1 MVPGAVGSRGL
12 GVVCRG
18 LAVGRT
24 RPLVD
29 GVDVAV
35 RPGEVL
41 AVLGPSGVGKSTLLD
56 TIEGR
61 VAPWAGEVQVHDAD
75 GRDLGVVE
83 RGRWIAR
90 VEQDLLLVDAISLEH
105 NVLLGRLDRY
115 PWWRTFLR
123 FPHHEREAARE
134 ALARIGLGHL
144 WWKPAAAVSGGE
156 RQRTALTRALFSEP
170 DLLLAD
176 EPTAGLDAD
185 TAGIALRL
193 VVEHARRRPAAV
205 IVVLHDP
212 ALAERHADRVLRL
225 GEGRAVVEERR
236 A

>member
-1 MVPGAVGSRGL
+1 MMAGDVVSQGL

-24 RPLVD
+24 RPLIE

-61 VAPWAGEVQVHDAD
+61 VAPWTGAVQVHDTD
-75 GRDLGVVE
+75 GRPLGVVE
-83 RGRWIAR
+83 RGRRIAR
-90 VEQDLLLVDAISLEH
+90 VEQDLLLVDTISLEH

-123 FPHHEREAARE
+123 FPRHEREAAR
-134 ALARIGLGHL
+134 AVLARIGLGHL
-144 WWKPAAAVSGGE
+144 WWKPAATVSGGE

-185 TAGIALRL
+185 TAEVALGL

-225 GEGRAVVEERR
+225 DEGRAVVEERR
-236 A
+236 T

>member
-1 MVPGAVGSRGL
+1 MCSWSR
-12 GVVCRG
+12 R
-18 LAVGRT
+18 
-24 RPLVD
+24 RPRIN
-29 GVDVAV
+29 A
-35 RPGEVL
+35 
-41 AVLGPSGVGKSTLLD
+41 GPSG
-56 TIEGR
+56 
-61 VAPWAGEVQVHDAD
+61 H
-75 GRDLGVVE
+75 
-83 RGRWIAR
+83 RGRAPPGPPR
-90 VEQDLLLVDAISLEH
+90 A
-105 NVLLGRLDRY
+105 
-115 PWWRTFLR
+115 LR
-123 FPHHEREAARE
+123 SGAPAARE

>member
-1 MVPGAVGSRGL
+1 
-12 GVVCRG
+12 

-61 VAPWAGEVQVHDAD
+61 VAPWSGEVQVHDAD

-83 RGRWIAR
+83 RGRRIAR
-90 VEQDLLLVDAISLEH
+90 VEQDLLLVDPISLEH

>member
-1 MVPGAVGSRGL
+1 MVPGVVAPRGL
-12 GVVCRG
+12 DVVCRG
-18 LAVGRT
+18 LAVGWT
-24 RPLVD
+24 HPLVE
-29 GVDVAV
+29 GVDIAV

-61 VAPWAGEVQVHDAD
+61 VAPWAGGVQVHAPE
-75 GRDLGVVE
+75 GRELGVGE
-83 RGRWIAR
+83 RGRRIAR
-90 VEQDLLLVDAISLEH
+90 VEQDLLLVDSISLEH

-123 FPHHEREAARE
+123 FPRPEREAARA

-144 WWKPAAAVSGGE
+144 WWKPAAGVSGGE

-176 EPTAGLDAD
+176 EPTAGLDAA
-185 TAGIALRL
+185 TAEIALRL

-225 GEGRAVVEERR
+225 DEGRAVVEERGT
-236 A
+236 